1 LKEFEILFLPVCCP
15 AEKLP
20 AAAH

>member
-1 LKEFEILFLPVCCP
+1 LKEFEILFLPVWCP